1 MDYLLIANLI
11 TGQKDQRLIEERCSP
26 AERAASGGTGAA
38 LPYSVMK
45 SRASCLSRD
54 KDKASSQLQS
64 STLERAGV
72 SLDTAR

>member
-45 SRASCLSRD
+45 SRASCLSR
-54 KDKASSQLQS
+54 
-64 STLERAGV
+64 G
-72 SLDTAR
+72 